1 MLYQSIEKKKV
12 DISWMITEFT
22 EIYFGGRLYS
32 SNKKFQCL
40 MRMLYFPFVRNALPR
55 RYVIK

>member
-40 MRMLYFPFVRNALPR
+40 MRILYFPFVRNALPR
-55 RYVIK
+55 